1 MPRDDLARKTACV
14 EGDMAAEAPA
24 ENHIRVLV
32 CVTGQKT
39 CDRLIQEGARIA
51 GQLDGKV
58 SVVHVAAKGA
68 AILGNHREGE
78 ALEYLFRAADE
89 VSAEMT
95 VLRAADA
102 LDTLVAFADGQQ
114 ADCIVVGTASG
125 RDGDAFAQR
134 LRARLP
140 NVEVRSIY
148 AQ

>member
-1 MPRDDLARKTACV
+1 MPTDSYIK
-14 EGDMAAEAPA
+14 
-24 ENHIRVLV
+24 VLV

-39 CDRLIQEGARIA
+39 CERLIQEGARIA
-51 GQLDGKV
+51 GQLEGKV

-89 VSAEMT
+89 VGAEMT
-95 VLRAADA
+95 VLRADDA
-102 LDTLVAFADGQQ
+102 LDTLVAFAGEQQ
-114 ADCIVVGTASG
+114 ADCIVTGAARG

-134 LRARLP
+134 LRVRLP
-140 NVEVRSIY
+140 SVEVRCIY